1 MARSEQLRTPRMRCE
16 RDLSWQSTY
25 SNVENIWT
33 REKGKAHISQ
43 ALMSVTC
50 LAPAIYLGIQS
61 DVAAAC

>member
-1 MARSEQLRTPRMRCE
+1 MGRSKQLRTPRMRCE

-25 SNVENIWT
+25 SKVEYIWV
-33 REKGKAHISQ
+33 REKRKAHILQ
-43 ALMSVTC
+43 TLVSVTC